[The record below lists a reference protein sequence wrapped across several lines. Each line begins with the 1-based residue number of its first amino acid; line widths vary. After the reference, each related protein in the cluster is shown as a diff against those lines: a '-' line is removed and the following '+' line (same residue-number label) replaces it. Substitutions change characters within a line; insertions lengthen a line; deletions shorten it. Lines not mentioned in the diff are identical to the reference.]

1 MKARAAAFLLTCCV
15 CGLCALAGV
24 LEEEDKLMKTLFS
37 NYNLKVRPAK
47 TPGAKVVVR
56 VGMTLASF
64 VSLNMRKEEMSTV
77 VVMNLEWTDHR
88 LSWNPAEY
96 GGIDVL
102 RISSGKVWLPEIV
115 LINNNDG
122 VFDVALHV
130 HVQAYSNGKVTW
142 SPPALFSSSCGVKV
156 QYFPFDWQNCSM
168 VFRSYT
174 YDSSEVDLQYAVD
187 ENGEEI
193 HEIIYDAS
201 FSESGEWYIRHK
213 PSRKNIRKDLYEDIT
228 FYLIIERKPLYYVFN
243 IVIPCILITIIAI
256 FNFYLP
262 PDAGEKVGLSINVLL
277 TLTVFLL
284 LLADKVPETS
294 LGVPVIVKYLMFTM
308 TLVTFS
314 VILSV
319 VVLNLHHRSPNTHQM
334 PLWVRKIFIH
344 MLPPYLGLLRPKSE
358 TPLSLEQH
366 PKREM
371 SVTINRAADEY
382 FIRKPKTFFLL
393 PKPNRYQPEGFC
405 TDLRKFI
412 DGPSHYLT
420 LSPDLKSAIAAITY
434 IAEQLQAEK
443 DYEAL
448 KEDWQYVAMVVD
460 RLFLWIFVVFTTIG
474 TLGIFAD
481 ASFNT
486 TPSDP
491 FMNPNP

>member
-1 MKARAAAFLLTCCV
+1 MKGRDVLVACCMCV
-15 CGLCALAGV
+15 LYALAGA
-24 LEEEDKLMKTLFS
+24 LEAENKLMKALFS
-37 NYNLKVRPAK
+37 NYNVKVRPAQ
-47 TPGAKVVVR
+47 TPDGKVVVR
-56 VGMTLASF
+56 VGMTLSSF
-64 VSLNMRKEEMSTV
+64 VSLNMKEEEMSTV

-88 LSWNPAEY
+88 LSWDPAEY
-96 GGIDVL
+96 DGIDVL
-102 RISSGKVWLPEIV
+102 RIASGKVWLPDIV

-142 SPPALFSSSCGVKV
+142 TPPALFRSSCGVKV

-174 YDSSEVDLQYAVD
+174 YDSSEVDLQYALD
-187 ENGEEI
+187 EKGQEI
-193 HEIIYDAS
+193 REVVYDAS
-201 FSESGEWYIRHK
+201 FSESGEWHIRHK
-213 PSRKNIRKDLYEDIT
+213 PSRKNVREDFYEDIT
-228 FYLIIERKPLYYVFN
+228 FYLIIERKPRYYVFN

-294 LGVPVIVKYLMFTM
+294 LGVPIIVNYIMFTM
-308 TLVTFS
+308 ILVTFS

-344 MLPPYLGLLRPKSE
+344 LLPRYLGLLRPKAE
-358 TPLSLEQH
+358 TPLSLEPH

-371 SVTINRAADEY
+371 PMAINRAADEY
-382 FIRKPKTFFLL
+382 FIRKPNTLL
-393 PKPNRYQPEGFC
+393 FPKPNRYQAEGFC

-420 LSPDLKSAIAAITY
+420 LPPELKVACAAITY

-460 RLFLWIFVVFTTIG
+460 RLFLWIFVIFTTIG

-491 FMNPNP
+491 FANPYP

>member
-1 MKARAAAFLLTCCV
+1 MKGLDLFLLTCC
-15 CGLCALAGV
+15 LAG
-24 LEEEDKLMKTLFS
+24 LYAPAGASEEEMKLMKTLFT
-37 NYNLKVRPAK
+37 NYNLKVRPAE
-47 TPGAKVVVR
+47 TTSGKVVVR
-56 VGMTLASF
+56 VGMTLSSF
-64 VSLNMRKEEMSTV
+64 VSLNMKEEEMSTIV
-77 VVMNLEWTDHR
+77 FMNLEWKDHR
-88 LSWNPAEY
+88 LSWDPAEY
-96 GGIDVL
+96 DGIDVL
-102 RISSGKVWLPEIV
+102 RIASGKVWLPDIV

-130 HVQAYSNGKVTW
+130 HVQAYSNGRVTW
-142 SPPALFSSSCGVKV
+142 SPPALYRSSCGVKV
-156 QYFPFDWQNCSM
+156 TYFPFDWQNCSM

-174 YDSSEVDLQYAVD
+174 YDSSEVDLQYALD
-187 ENGEEI
+187 ENGHEI
-193 HEIIYDAS
+193 REIIYDS
-201 FSESGEWYIRHK
+201 GFSESGEWLIRHK
-213 PSRKNIRKDLYEDIT
+213 PSRKNVREDLYEDIT
-228 FYLIIERKPLYYVFN
+228 FYLIIERKPLYYFFN
-243 IVIPCILITIIAI
+243 IIIPCILITIIAI

-294 LGVPVIVKYLMFTM
+294 LGVPIIVNYLMFTM
-308 TLVTFS
+308 ILVTFS

-319 VVLNLHHRSPNTHQM
+319 VVLNLHHRSPSTHDM

-344 MLPPYLGLLRPKSE
+344 LLPPYLGLLRPKVE
-358 TPLSLEQH
+358 TPLSLLQP
-366 PKREM
+366 PKKEIPM
-371 SVTINRAADEY
+371 TVSRAADEY
-382 FIRKPKTFFLL
+382 FIRKPNTSFLFH
-393 PKPNRYQPEGFC
+393 KPNRFYSEGMC

-420 LSPDLKSAIAAITY
+420 LPPELKSAIEAITY

-460 RLFLWIFVVFTTIG
+460 RLFLWIFVIFTTVG
-474 TLGIFAD
+474 TLAIFAD
-481 ASFNT
+481 ASFNS